1 MPRRKVPQLRHRS
14 TTTPRRPGPW
24 KTLRPWAC
32 TVQALPTVVVASPAS
47 TVVPAPS
54 RTTSS
59 TSLPALSRTTSNTAT
74 TTSLPTPRWRR
85 SVTLLRTRQHQL
97 QNLLLATPVPIIGF
111 AACRPSLETDH
122 LINQG
127 KRVQPK
133 PSLEPTPSSAQIT
146 AHQRRL
152 DRFKDDQA
160 RRQQPPSAPLSSHPQ
175 HARPSNTK
183 RH

>member
-32 TVQALPTVVVASPAS
+32 TVQVLPTVVVASPAS

-54 RTTSS
+54 RTMSS
-59 TSLPALSRTTSNTAT
+59 TET

-85 SVTLLRTRQHQL
+85 SVTLLRARQHQL
-97 QNLLLATPVPIIGF
+97 QQD
-111 AACRPSLETDH
+111 SLETDH

-160 RRQQPPSAPLSSHPQ
+160 RRQQPPPAPLNSHPQ

-183 RH
+183 RPWLSACALARSARGGGSLVKHTRGRLS